1 MISLEREKRII
12 FKPGVNLHVEVYL
25 SMTPLELEF
34 LARITRQALI
44 ILGGCKDVGVFS
56 ELSKD
61 KLIVESARKR
71 IGQIDQTHEREEALT
86 RVAAHGTALP
96 ASQPSTRAG
105 CQPVLR

>member
-25 SMTPLELEF
+25 SMILLELGF
-34 LARITRQALI
+34 LARITQALI

-61 KLIVESARKR
+61 KLIVESYRCGNVSARSIKHTKEKR
-71 IGQIDQTHEREEALT
+71 R
-86 RVAAHGTALP
+86 
-96 ASQPSTRAG
+96 
-105 CQPVLR
+105 

>member
-25 SMTPLELEF
+25 SMILLELGF
-34 LARITRQALI
+34 LARITQALI

-61 KLIVESARKR
+61 KLMVELARKR

>member
-1 MISLEREKRII
+1 MIL
-12 FKPGVNLHVEVYL
+12 
-25 SMTPLELEF
+25 LELDF

-61 KLIVESARKR
+61 KLMVESARKR

-96 ASQPSTRAG
+96 ASHRRE
-105 CQPVLR
+105 PVANRYYVERRPTDVNCAQ

>member
-1 MISLEREKRII
+1 MSTIL
-12 FKPGVNLHVEVYL
+12 
-25 SMTPLELEF
+25 LELGF
-34 LARITRQALI
+34 LARITQALI

-61 KLIVESARKR
+61 KLVESARKR

-96 ASQPSTRAG
+96 ASQPSTRVG